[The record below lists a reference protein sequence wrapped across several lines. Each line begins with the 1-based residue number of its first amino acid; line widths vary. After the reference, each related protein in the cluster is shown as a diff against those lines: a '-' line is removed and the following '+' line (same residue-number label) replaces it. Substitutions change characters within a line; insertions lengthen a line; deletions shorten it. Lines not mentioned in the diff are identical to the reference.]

1 MPIKGQIVKFKGSEP
16 HGLELDHQSL
26 MTEVSSVVDDW
37 TRNKKYFVGVF
48 LSNFLQ
54 KESLLLE
61 GQIVDA
67 LEGCDHVVP
76 LEGRL

>member
-1 MPIKGQIVKFKGSEP
+1 
-16 HGLELDHQSL
+16 

-37 TRNKKYFVGVF
+37 TRNKNHFVGVF
-48 LSNFLQ
+48 PGNFLQ
-54 KESLLLE
+54 KDSLLLE